1 MVSSPRQI
9 GSWHICFQI
18 NRQARKERK
27 EKAFKNLRVLR
38 GEKGFMKFDAALPPI
53 GLKEVPTIAK
63 AAEEIG
69 FDALWTQETQHDPF
83 LPCALIAE
91 HTSHLNFGTA
101 VAVSFA
107 RSPANIAY
115 TAWDLAAQSG
125 GRFILGLG
133 TQVKA
138 HIERRFGQPWPE
150 SVTGKLREQI
160 QVIRAFWDC
169 WQNGTKLN
177 YRGEYYKITL
187 MSPFFNAGAIEH
199 PNIPIY
205 IAGVNTGLAKLAG
218 ELCDGFHAHP
228 FHSVRYLKEVILPA
242 IEEGATKESR
252 KRQAISVSI
261 TAFAATTPEEMNLA
275 RAQVSFYAS
284 TPSYRPVMDLHGWA
298 SVAEKLSTHAAR
310 GEWTEMPLL
319 ITDEILSEFCLV
331 TEEGKLVNELKN
343 RYEGIADRL
352 TIYTPFVPGERD
364 EWWERLCKGFR
375 R

>member
-1 MVSSPRQI
+1 
-9 GSWHICFQI
+9 
-18 NRQARKERK
+18 
-27 EKAFKNLRVLR
+27 
-38 GEKGFMKFDAALPPI
+38 MKFDAALPPI
-53 GLKEVPTIAK
+53 GLKDVPGIAK

-91 HTSHLNFGTA
+91 HTTRLRAGTA
-101 VAVSFA
+101 IAVSFA

-115 TAWDLAAQSG
+115 TAWDLAAQSN

-160 QVIRAFWDC
+160 EVIRAFWDC

-187 MSPFFNAGAIEH
+187 MSPFFNPGPLPSPIGEGLGVRS
-199 PNIPIY
+199 IPIY

-218 ELCDGFHAHP
+218 ELCEGFHAHP
-228 FHSVRYLKEVILPA
+228 FHTVKYLREVILPA
-242 IEEGATKESR
+242 IEEGATKERR
-252 KRQAISVSI
+252 KRQDVSISI
-261 TAFAATTPEEMNLA
+261 TAFVATSSEEINFA

-284 TPSYRPVMDLHGWA
+284 TPSYRPVMDLHGWVG
-298 SVAEKLSTHAAR
+298 VAEKLSAHAAK
-310 GEWTEMPLL
+310 GEWAEMPML
-319 ITDEILSEFCLV
+319 ITDEMLNEFCLV
-331 TEEGKLVNELKN
+331 TEESKLADELKK
-343 RYEGIADRL
+343 RYVGIADRL
-352 TIYTPFVPGERD
+352 TLYTPFVPGEKD
-364 EWWERLCKGFR
+364 EWWRKLAKNFE
-375 R
+375 

>member
-1 MVSSPRQI
+1 MV
-9 GSWHICFQI
+9 H
-18 NRQARKERK
+18 
-27 EKAFKNLRVLR
+27 
-38 GEKGFMKFDAALPPI
+38 MKFDAALPPTY
-53 GLKEVPTIAK
+53 LKDVPAISK

-83 LPCALIAE
+83 LPCTLIAE
-91 HTSHLNFGTA
+91 HTTRLNFGTA
-101 VAVSFA
+101 IAVSFA
-107 RSPANIAY
+107 RSPANLAY

-160 QVIRAFWDC
+160 EVIYAFWDC

-187 MSPFFNAGAIEH
+187 MSPFFNPGSLLSPRGER
-199 PNIPIY
+199 PGEMSIPIY

-228 FHSVRYLKEVILPA
+228 FHSVGYLKEVILPA
-242 IEEGATKESR
+242 IEEGTKKANR
-252 KRQAISVSI
+252 KREDIAV
-261 TAFAATTPEEMNLA
+261 TVNAFIATTPQEMNFA

-298 SVAEKLSTHAAR
+298 GVAEKLSAHAAK
-310 GEWTEMPLL
+310 GEWAEMPML
-319 ITDEILSEFCLV
+319 ITDEILNEFCLV
-331 TEEGKLVNELKN
+331 TNEANLADELKK
-343 RYEGIADRL
+343 RYDGIADRL
-352 TIYTPFVPGERD
+352 TLYTPFVPGERD
-364 EWWERLCKGFR
+364 EWWARLVKAFTV
-375 R
+375 

>member
-1 MVSSPRQI
+1 
-9 GSWHICFQI
+9 
-18 NRQARKERK
+18 
-27 EKAFKNLRVLR
+27 
-38 GEKGFMKFDAALPPI
+38 MKFDAALPPT
-53 GLKEVPTIAK
+53 GLKDVPAIAK
-63 AAEEIG
+63 AAEGIG

-91 HTSHLNFGTA
+91 HTTRLDFGTA
-101 VAVSFA
+101 VAISFA

-115 TAWDLAAQSG
+115 TAWDLAAQSN

-138 HIERRFGQPWPE
+138 HIERRFGQSWPE

-169 WQNGTKLN
+169 WQNGTNLN

-218 ELCDGFHAHP
+218 EICEGFHVHP
-228 FHSVRYLKEVILPA
+228 FHSVRYLREVILPA
-242 IEEGATKESR
+242 IEEGAIKQ
-252 KRQAISVSI
+252 KREQNDVLIAV
-261 TAFAATTPEEMNLA
+261 TAFVATTSEEMNFA
-275 RAQVSFYAS
+275 RAQVAFYAS
-284 TPSYRPVMDLHGWA
+284 TPSYRLVMDLHGW
-298 SVAEKLSTHAAR
+298 SGIAEKLSAHAAR
-310 GEWTEMPLL
+310 SEWAEMPML
-319 ITDEILSEFCLV
+319 ITDEILNEFCLV
-331 TEEGKLVNELKN
+331 TEEDKLTEELKK

-352 TIYTPFVPGERD
+352 TLYTPFVPGEND
-364 EWWERLCKGFR
+364 ERWRGLAQT
-375 R
+375 

>member
-1 MVSSPRQI
+1 
-9 GSWHICFQI
+9 
-18 NRQARKERK
+18 
-27 EKAFKNLRVLR
+27 
-38 GEKGFMKFDAALPPI
+38 MKLDAILPST
-53 GLKEVPTIAK
+53 GLKDVPAIAK

-69 FDALWTQETQHDPF
+69 FDALWTQETQHDAF

-91 HTSHLNFGTA
+91 HTSRLHIGTGI
-101 VAVSFA
+101 AVSFA
-107 RSPANIAY
+107 RSPANLAY
-115 TAWDLAAQSG
+115 TAWDLAAQSN

-187 MSPFFNAGAIEH
+187 MSPFFNAGPIEH

-218 ELCDGFHAHP
+218 ELCDGFHTHP
-228 FHSVRYLKEVILPA
+228 FHSLRYLREVIVPA
-242 IEEGATKESR
+242 IEEGGKKERR
-252 KRQAISVSI
+252 KREDIAVSV
-261 TAFAATTPEEMNLA
+261 TAFMATTPEEMDFA
-275 RAQVSFYAS
+275 RMQISFYAS
-284 TPSYRPVMDLHGWA
+284 TPSYRPVMNLHGWNE
-298 SVAEKLSTHAAR
+298 VAERLSGHAAR
-310 GEWTEMPLL
+310 GEWAEMPML
-319 ITDEILSEFCLV
+319 ITDEMLNEFCLV
-331 TEEGKLVNELKN
+331 TERDQLADELKK

-352 TIYTPFVPGERD
+352 AVYTAFVPEERD
-364 EWWERLCKGFR
+364 KWWKQLASSFKA
-375 R
+375 

>member
-1 MVSSPRQI
+1 MD
-9 GSWHICFQI
+9 F
-18 NRQARKERK
+18 
-27 EKAFKNLRVLR
+27 VLLDHR
-38 GEKGFMKFDAALPPI
+38 RRIETKMKFDAALPPI
-53 GLKEVPTIAK
+53 GLKEVPAIAK
-63 AAEEIG
+63 AAQEIG

-91 HTSHLNFGTA
+91 HTTRLNFGTA

-115 TAWDLAAQSG
+115 TAWDLAAQSN

-160 QVIRAFWDC
+160 QVMRAFWDC

-187 MSPFFNAGAIEH
+187 MTPFFNAGAIEN

-218 ELCDGFHAHP
+218 EICEGFHAHP
-228 FHSVRYLKEVILPA
+228 FHSVRYMKEVMLPA
-242 IEEGATKESR
+242 IEEGAKKTNR
-252 KRQAISVSI
+252 KREDVSISI
-261 TAFAATTPEEMNLA
+261 TAFIATTPEEMNFA
-275 RAQVSFYAS
+275 RAQISFYAS
-284 TPSYRPVMDLHGWA
+284 TPSYRPVMDLHGW
-298 SVAEKLSTHAAR
+298 SGVAEKLSAQAAK
-310 GEWTEMPLL
+310 GEWAEMPMLV
-319 ITDEILSEFCLV
+319 TDEMLSEFCLV
-331 TEEGKLVNELKN
+331 TDEDKLADELKK
-343 RYEGIADRL
+343 RYDGIADRL
-352 TIYTPFVPGERD
+352 TLYTPFVPGERD
-364 EWWERLCKGFR
+364 EWWKGLANSFR
-375 R
+375 